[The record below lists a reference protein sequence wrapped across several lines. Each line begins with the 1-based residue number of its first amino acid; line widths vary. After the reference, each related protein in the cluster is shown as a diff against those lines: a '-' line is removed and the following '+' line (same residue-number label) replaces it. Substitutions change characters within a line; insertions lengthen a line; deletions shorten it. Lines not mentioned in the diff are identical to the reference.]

1 MEGLPMQPTPA
12 LNLMR
17 VRVPALPG
25 GSVGLLM
32 SEMRTWLDH
41 KGIQPTE
48 FKTATLSVGNMACD
62 VEFRDVDHAA
72 LFRAAFVPNIDLTP
86 SIFPQI

>member
-1 MEGLPMQPTPA
+1 MDKD
-12 LNLMR
+12 R
-17 VRVPALPG
+17 VVGAAHEVK
-25 GSVGLLM
+25 GSVKEAVGKAVGDAKL

-48 FKTATLSVGNMACD
+48 FKTAPLSVGNIACD
-62 VEFRDVDHAA
+62 VEFRDGDQAA
-72 LFRAAFVPNIDLTP
+72 LFRAAFVPNIEITP

>member
-1 MEGLPMQPTPA
+1 MQPTPA
-12 LNLMR
+12 LNLIR
-17 VRVPALPG
+17 VRVPTLPG

-62 VEFRDVDHAA
+62 VEFHDVDQAA
-72 LFRAAFVPNIDLTP
+72 LFRAAFLPNIELTP

>member
-1 MEGLPMQPTPA
+1 MQPTPA

-48 FKTATLSVGNMACD
+48 FKTAALSVGNIACD
-62 VEFRDVDHAA
+62 VEFRDGDEAA
-72 LFRAAFVPNIDLTP
+72 LFRAAFVPNIELSP
-86 SIFPQI
+86 SIFP